1 LNLLI
6 ESHYLPSIP
15 YFAAISNAKTII
27 LERHEHY
34 VKQSYRNRCHILT
47 SQGIDRLV
55 VPLTS
60 KHNKATIT
68 ELKPDYSQKW
78 VTTHWRAIESAY
90 RNAPFFDYYADDLR
104 DLIFKNHHFLYDLN
118 LEFLTICLKWL
129 KFDMQIRET
138 VAYEK
143 VPSVE
148 FYDLRNAIHA
158 KKPELIKSWFQ
169 SVTYPQVFGN
179 KFVEGLSIL
188 DLIFC
193 EGPNARAIVMQS
205 AAMNKSH

>member
-1 LNLLI
+1 LKLLI
-6 ESHYLPSIP
+6 ESHYLPSIQ
-15 YFAAISNAKTII
+15 YFAALSTAETITI
-27 LERHEHY
+27 ERHEHY

-47 SQGIDRLV
+47 SQSVDRLV

-60 KHNKATIT
+60 KHNKALIT

-78 VTTHWRAIESAY
+78 VLNHWRAIESAY
-90 RNAPFFDYYADDLR
+90 RNAPFFDYYADDFQKL
-104 DLIFKNHHFLYDLN
+104 LFKQHTFLYDFN

-129 KFDMQIRET
+129 TLNKQIEET
-138 VAYEK
+138 LTYEK
-143 VPSVE
+143 VSSKE
-148 FYDLRNAIHA
+148 YLDLRNAIQA
-158 KKPELIKSWFQ
+158 KKPELIKSWFRP
-169 SVTYPQVFGN
+169 VTYPQVFGN

-205 AAMNKSH
+205 TTMNKSH